1 MTSEADL
8 AAGRA
13 RALKALTIELTERL
27 SRELA
32 AFEARRPQ
40 DAAAGALKTQEL
52 ANANRRES
60 AQIKA
65 NPTLISAAP
74 KADRQ
79 ALIEATRTFDAV
91 VNRHALAVEAARV
104 ISEGLVKTIA
114 AEIAAQRTPASAY
127 GSGGK
132 ANAADGRAFALNRTA

>member
-1 MTSEADL
+1 MSTDAEL

-13 RALKALTIELTERL
+13 RALRALTTELTQRL
-27 SRELA
+27 SMELA

-40 DAAAGALKTQEL
+40 DVASSALKTQEL
-52 ANANRRES
+52 ANAYRRES

-65 NPTLISAAP
+65 NPALISAAP

-79 ALIEATRTFDAV
+79 ALIEATRAFDAV

-114 AEIAAQRTPASAY
+114 AEVAAQRTPASAY
-127 GSGGK
+127 GSTGQ
-132 ANAADGRAFALNRTA
+132 ANTADGRAFALNRSA

>member
-52 ANANRRES
+52 ANAYRRES